1 MQRRNFIK
9 SSIALSTVLAQNTD
23 KINQPADLKVIV
35 MNTDWGWKGSLDE
48 LLIKSKAAGYDG
60 IETWW
65 STDKQKTKTLF
76 DALQKHEMQVGFLAG
91 SGKSDFIQHKAEFEK
106 AVLEATSSMTQKPLY
121 INCHSGKD
129 YFSYEQNSLLVQY
142 TLNQATKSGIPIYH
156 ETHRG
161 RMCYSLPITF
171 ELLKRNSGMK
181 LTLDASHWTNVHE
194 SLLQDQKESLT
205 QALAHT
211 GHIHARIGHQEG
223 PQVNDPRAPEW
234 KNTVDIFLSWWDTVV
249 KNQEAA
255 GKKTIT
261 FLTEFGPP
269 SYLPTLPYTQQPV
282 ADQWGINEYML
293 GVIRGRYG
301 K

>member
-1 MQRRNFIK
+1 MKRRNFIK
-9 SSIALSTVLAQNTD
+9 SSIALSSVIAQNTE
-23 KINQPADLKVIV
+23 IVQQPTNLKVIV
-35 MNTDWGWKGSLDE
+35 LNTNWGWKGSLDE
-48 LLIKSKAAGYDG
+48 FLKNSKEAGYDG
-60 IETWW
+60 IEVWW
-65 STDKQKTKTLF
+65 TSDTQKTKILF
-76 DALQKHEMQVGFLAG
+76 DALQKYEMQVGFLAG

-106 AVLEATSSMTQKPLY
+106 AVFEASSSLTQKPLF

-129 YFSYEQNSLLVQY
+129 YFSYEQNSELVQY
-142 TLNQATKSGIPIYH
+142 TLEQSAKAALPIYH

-161 RMCYSLPITF
+161 RMCYSLPITI
-171 ELLKRNSGMK
+171 ELLKRNPGMK
-181 LTLDASHWTNVHE
+181 LALDASHWTNVHE
-194 SLLQDQKESLT
+194 SLLQDQKESLSL
-205 QALAHT
+205 ALAQT

-234 KNTVDIFLSWWDTVV
+234 KNTLDIFLGWWDTVV
-249 KNQEAA
+249 NNQEAA
-255 GKKTIT
+255 GKKEIT

-269 SYLPTLPYTQQPV
+269 SYLPTLPYTQLPV